1 MNQNALLI
9 AVAGG
14 LAVWWLWRQQQA
26 PAGAALQTADVRE
39 PMLDVQTGTWQY
51 PAGSVTGPTQTT
63 YRDPTGAVL
72 MRPDAPD
79 VIWT

>member
-26 PAGAALQTADVRE
+26 PAAMLQTAEIRE

-51 PAGSVTGPTQTT
+51 PAGSVPGPTETT

-72 MRPDAPD
+72 FRPTYEGPVD
-79 VIWT
+79 WT

>member
-1 MNQNALLI
+1 MNQNAILI

-26 PAGAALQTADVRE
+26 PAMLQTADIPE
-39 PMLDVQTGTWQY
+39 PLLDVQTGTWSY

-63 YRDPTGAVL
+63 YRDPSGAVL
-72 MRPDAPD
+72 FRPDAPAPVD
-79 VIWT
+79 WT

>member
-14 LAVWWLWRQQQA
+14 LAVWWLWRRQQQA
-26 PAGAALQTADVRE
+26 GPAGQPPE
-39 PMLDVQTGTWQY
+39 PLLNVQTGTWSY
-51 PAGSVTGPTQTT
+51 PAGSMPGPSDVT

-72 MRPDAPD
+72 FKPDYEGPID
-79 VIWT
+79 WT